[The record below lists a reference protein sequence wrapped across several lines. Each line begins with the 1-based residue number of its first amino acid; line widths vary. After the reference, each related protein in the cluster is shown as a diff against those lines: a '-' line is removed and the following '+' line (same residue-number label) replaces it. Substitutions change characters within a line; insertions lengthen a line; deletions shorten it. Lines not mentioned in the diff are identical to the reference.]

1 MCVKDTEFL
10 KILNKYGWTLKKI
23 EGSHHILEKGKE
35 LISVP
40 VHKRDF
46 KKGLFHKLL
55 KETGLT
61 LEDMKKP
68 KKREKI

>member
-1 MCVKDTEFL
+1 MKDTEFL

-23 EGSHHILEKGKE
+23 EGSHHILQKGQE
-35 LISVP
+35 IISVP

-61 LEDMKKP
+61 LEDIKNIKNRKKV
-68 KKREKI
+68 